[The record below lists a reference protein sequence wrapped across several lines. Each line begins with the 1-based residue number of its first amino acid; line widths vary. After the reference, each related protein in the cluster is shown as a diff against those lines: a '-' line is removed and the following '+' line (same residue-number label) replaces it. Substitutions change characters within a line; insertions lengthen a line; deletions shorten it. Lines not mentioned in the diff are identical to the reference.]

1 MDSVE
6 RLRLVEDGRLWTV
19 EVLRLLLRIEFA
31 PTEGDWTSEVVANWE
46 DETIAEEID
55 KPAARSCRTNDARLH
70 EGIERWVVRSRVLDR
85 ATNAVRQR
93 VELGRRRSE
102 AKGFDGDVVV
112 AAARCFGASPRA
124 RFGISEDAS
133 EEFLGK
139 CIRSQDVVAGWF
151 AVVAR
156 PTLRNKR
163 RQFDA
168 GARREET
175 QRLGE
180 LHAVV
185 VDDEVDRVASRAARK
200 ALVEACA
207 THARL
212 MRDNRHRW
220 RAVIV
225 ERAKPDVLAS
235 LRSQRHSL
243 ANDRQDVGRG
253 EDTVAIRNGAG
264 RLHEGVWRWTRGR
277 VTTSKSLQMIERR
290 CVWPLLM
297 WNEFPLRMNELTS
310 DFETNR

>member
-1 MDSVE
+1 
-6 RLRLVEDGRLWTV
+6 
-19 EVLRLLLRIEFA
+19 
-31 PTEGDWTSEVVANWE
+31 
-46 DETIAEEID
+46 
-55 KPAARSCRTNDARLH
+55 
-70 EGIERWVVRSRVLDR
+70 
-85 ATNAVRQR
+85 
-93 VELGRRRSE
+93 
-102 AKGFDGDVVV
+102 
-112 AAARCFGASPRA
+112 
-124 RFGISEDAS
+124 
-133 EEFLGK
+133 
-139 CIRSQDVVAGWF
+139 
-151 AVVAR
+151 
-156 PTLRNKR
+156 
-163 RQFDA
+163 
-168 GARREET
+168 
-175 QRLGE
+175 
-180 LHAVV
+180 
-185 VDDEVDRVASRAARK
+185 
-200 ALVEACA
+200 
-207 THARL
+207 